1 MNFTK
6 YLQEATGIKPGK
18 LNYVPRVDYTD
29 PLVALTDTYADVF
42 LIQFQKKWGLDEPR
56 KKFKNV
62 VKFFDGK
69 TSTDLD
75 GYYVDGTA
83 FPMMKSFKVEIDF
96 EVEDYTTWDNF
107 IKEEGKAVKAANDLL
122 KEFKKLAKSEK
133 LKPKKIEIELID
145 KKIDKEIQKERKST
159 QSAQLYKEL
168 SDYPRHEE
176 FTASINVEW

>member
-29 PLVALTDTYADVF
+29 PLVALTDTYSDVF
-42 LIQFQKKWGLDEPR
+42 LVQLQQKWGLDAPR

-75 GYYVDGTA
+75 NYYVSGDA
-83 FPMMKSFKVEIDF
+83 YPMVKSFEVKVQI

-107 IKEEGKAVKAANDLL
+107 IKEEGKAVKAANDLM
-122 KEFKKLAKSEK
+122 KEFKRLAKSEK
-133 LKPKKIEIELID
+133 IKPKNIEIELID
-145 KKIDKEIQKERKST
+145 KKLDKEIQKERKST
-159 QSAQLYKEL
+159 QAAQLYKEL
-168 SDYPRHEE
+168 SDSPRYEE
-176 FTASINVEW
+176 FQASINVEW